1 MALPWEGEGQEQR
14 RRRCFSV
21 AVAHALANMEDF
33 LVEAAMKGLGLGVH
47 QEGGGT
53 GVFPEGTWPGN
64 TVQMWPLLLESP
76 AETQWGPCGYR
87 QSK

>member
-14 RRRCFSV
+14 RRRCLP
-21 AVAHALANMEDF
+21 ADLEDF
-33 LVEAAMKGLGLGVH
+33 LVEAAVKGLGLGVH

-64 TVQMWPLLLESP
+64 TVQMWLLLLESS
-76 AETQWGPCGYR
+76 AETNGAR
-87 QSK
+87 VATDRASEHL